1 MIIDNLLPKYEL
13 DIKQNNLMVRGKTI
27 VFVDPVKGGVYDM
40 QLLDPVEEPAE
51 EHQWNKSDEDLLKE
65 LLGD

>member
-1 MIIDNLLPKYEL
+1 
-13 DIKQNNLMVRGKTI
+13 MVRGKTI